1 MPVMPAQG
9 GGRRWGRRIR
19 AWLVMGGRV
28 LSWAG
33 RRMFATH
40 GFEHAGNLAFLGF
53 LALFPFLIVLVT
65 LAGLLG
71 QTAAGGEALKLLFDM
86 LPARIAETLS
96 RPVASAVAHADEAIL
111 TGAILFALWVAVD
124 AVEAA
129 RLTVIE
135 AFDAWPHAMS
145 WWKRLTVDLLLVLL
159 AALAL
164 VTAMSVLIALP
175 LVVEQGAE
183 LLRWGADFR
192 TLARRL
198 ELVAAP
204 LILGGSIYLAYR
216 LFTPRGPYRRVFL
229 PGTVFTVLAIWAVA
243 KLFTLFIAQA
253 PRYDVIYGS
262 LAGIMLTQLFFF
274 VVAASFI
281 FGAHLNAAIARRSY
295 ADAPACD

>member
-1 MPVMPAQG
+1 MPEHGQRPRSVIRFMAWSIIRDRIL
-9 GGRRWGRRIR
+9 GRAI
-19 AWLVMGGRV
+19 
-28 LSWAG
+28 

-71 QTAAGGEALKLLFDM
+71 QTEAGGEALKLLFDM
-86 LPARIAETLS
+86 LPARIADTLS
-96 RPVASAVAHADEAIL
+96 RPVASAVAHADEAVL

-135 AFDAWPHAMS
+135 AFDAWPHAMV
-145 WWKRLTVDLLLVLL
+145 WWKRLAVDLLLVLL

-164 VTAMSVLIALP
+164 VTAMAVLIALP

-183 LLRWGADFR
+183 LLRLGADFR
-192 TLARRL
+192 VLARRL
-198 ELVAAP
+198 ELVATP
-204 LILGGSIYLAYR
+204 IILGGSIYLAYR
-216 LFTPRGPYRRVFL
+216 LFTPRVPYRRVFL
-229 PGTVFTVLAIWAVA
+229 PGTIFTLLAVWVAA

-281 FGAHLNAAIARRSY
+281 FGAHLNAAISRQLS
-295 ADAPACD
+295 ADQGGDD

>member
-1 MPVMPAQG
+1 MPARED
-9 GGRRWGRRIR
+9 RRRLASRMHG
-19 AWLVMGGRV
+19 WLVMGGCV
-28 LSWAG
+28 LGRAA

-65 LAGLLG
+65 LAGLMG
-71 QTAAGGEALKLLFDM
+71 QTAAGSEALKLLFDM
-86 LPARIAETLS
+86 LPARIADTLS

-135 AFDAWPHAMS
+135 AFDAWPHAMR
-145 WWKRLTVDLLLVLL
+145 WWKRLAVDLLLVLL
-159 AALAL
+159 AASAL

-183 LLRWGADFR
+183 LLRLDADFR
-192 TLARRL
+192 TLARQL
-198 ELVAAP
+198 ELVAVP
-204 LILGGSIYLAYR
+204 IILGGSTYLAYR

-229 PGTVFTVLAIWAVA
+229 PGTVFTLLTVWVAA
-243 KLFTLFIAQA
+243 KLFTIFIAQA

-281 FGAHLNAAIARRSY
+281 FGAHLNAAIGRRSR
-295 ADAPACD
+295 ADSLPCD

>member
-1 MPVMPAQG
+1 MPARED
-9 GGRRWGRRIR
+9 GRRWLSRMR
-19 AWLVMGGRV
+19 AWLVMSGCILNRAV
-28 LSWAG
+28 

-40 GFEHAGNLAFLGF
+40 GFEHAGNLAFLGL

-71 QTAAGGEALKLLFDM
+71 QTAAGGEALKLLFDI

-135 AFDAWPHAMS
+135 AFDAWPHAMR
-145 WWKRLTVDLLLVLL
+145 WWKRLAVDLLLVLL

-192 TLARRL
+192 TLAGRL
-198 ELVAAP
+198 ELIAAP
-204 LILGGSIYLAYR
+204 IVLGGSLYLAYR

-229 PGTVFTVLAIWAVA
+229 PGTVFALLAVWVAA

-281 FGAHLNAAIARRSY
+281 FGAHLNAAIARRSSI
-295 ADAPACD
+295 DSPSCD

>member
-124 AVEAA
+124 AVEA
-129 RLTVIE
+129 
-135 AFDAWPHAMS
+135 
-145 WWKRLTVDLLLVLL
+145 LTVDLLLVLL

>member
-1 MPVMPAQG
+1 MPARG
-9 GGRRWGRRIR
+9 NGRSLASRMR
-19 AWLVMGGRV
+19 ARLVMSGCLLNRAV
-28 LSWAG
+28 

-86 LPARIAETLS
+86 LPSRIAETLS

-145 WWKRLTVDLLLVLL
+145 WWKRLAVDLLLVLL

-164 VTAMSVLIALP
+164 VTATSILIALP
-175 LVVEQGAE
+175 LVVEEGAE

-192 TLARRL
+192 ALARHL

-204 LILGGSIYLAYR
+204 IILGGSIYLAYR

-229 PGTVFTVLAIWAVA
+229 PGTIFTLVAVWVAA

-295 ADAPACD
+295 ADSPPCD